1 MTKAVEA
8 VEIQRVVG
16 SSCGTM
22 KPSGPAGGSKL
33 ETCVPLP
40 CASHTKDTSTW
51 LHDPGGATGA
61 ITTIVKAYLLYGMLD
76 SG

>member
-1 MTKAVEA
+1 MTKVVEA

-40 CASHTKDTSTW
+40 CASHTKDTYFDLAS
-51 LHDPGGATGA
+51 
-61 ITTIVKAYLLYGMLD
+61 
-76 SG
+76 